1 MINDSLVLI
10 DKEDMNAILYQKL
23 WVYQEIYPKIIEMI
37 CKFYVWQVKADEYMN
52 HLLWNLI
59 NLIRDRVF
67 SIKTSNIKLQS
78 NISKI
83 SPQIDSGDMGWYF
96 LKQLISPFFLDR
108 YSICFFP
115 LRGKT
120 AFFEQDLLMISIG
133 WNVDLPHIC

>member
-59 NLIRDRVF
+59 NLIRDKRVF
-67 SIKTSNIKLQS
+67 SIKTSSMKLQS

-96 LKQLISPFFLDR
+96 L
-108 YSICFFP
+108 
-115 LRGKT
+115 
-120 AFFEQDLLMISIG
+120 
-133 WNVDLPHIC
+133 